1 MRRGASAHATANE
14 GRRGEPQGGE
24 RESGGVKVA
33 VAVAVVVGQG
43 SAGRGWRGACGAC
56 AACARVRVCAGVRV
70 RVCAVKAVA
79 RLRALMAYGAHRGPP
94 AANGPDGALTAT
106 ADDAHWPL

>member
-1 MRRGASAHATANE
+1 
-14 GRRGEPQGGE
+14 
-24 RESGGVKVA
+24 
-33 VAVAVVVGQG
+33 
-43 SAGRGWRGACGAC
+43 
-56 AACARVRVCAGVRV
+56 
-70 RVCAVKAVA
+70 VKAVA